1 MITKEGYIKKIECE
15 KERVTK
21 SVIDS
26 IRTHIETCAEGKPI
40 VEEYEMT
47 AYESKYF
54 NIKALTEFSKE
65 YPFLVFDTLEN
76 RIFWWLRPEDKK

>member
-15 KERVTK
+15 KESVTK

-47 AYESKYF
+47 SYEAKYF
-54 NIKALTEFSKE
+54 NKKALVEFSKE
-65 YPFLVFDTLEN
+65 YPFLVFDTFEN
-76 RIFWWLRPEDKK
+76 IIWWWLRSKEKE